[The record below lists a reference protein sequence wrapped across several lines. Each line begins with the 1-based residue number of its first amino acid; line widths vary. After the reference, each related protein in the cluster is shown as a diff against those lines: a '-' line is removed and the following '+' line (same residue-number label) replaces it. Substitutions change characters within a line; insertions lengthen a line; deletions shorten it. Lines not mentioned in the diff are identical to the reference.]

1 MKNFNFPLEK
11 VVNLKEKNREQ
22 AEWAYSK
29 NLQHLNE
36 EKDKLNLLLE
46 NKNGLRRQMQS
57 DQKKGTSIIEI
68 DHSQKYIHYLDQLIQ
83 NQQNSIKILEESL
96 ALQLEELKTVKVDE
110 KKWLNFREKKW
121 QQYLIEFN
129 QYEQK
134 EMDDLVNKRFK

>member
-1 MKNFNFPLEK
+1 MRNFDFPLEK

-83 NQQNSIKILEESL
+83 NQQKSIKILEESL